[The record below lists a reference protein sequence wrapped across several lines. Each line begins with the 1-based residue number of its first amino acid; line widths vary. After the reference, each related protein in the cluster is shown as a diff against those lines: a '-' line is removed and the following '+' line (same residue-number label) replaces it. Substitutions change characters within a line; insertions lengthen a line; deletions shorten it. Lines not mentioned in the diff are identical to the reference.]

1 MKSTKDSGCGTIL
14 IVLAVIGFISTY
26 WPFLLGIFAIVVI
39 FYGLFKWT
47 LLKTERIKEQKEGQN
62 ISTEACENENFIE
75 GTVLTSGKYIGGR
88 DLDIGIY
95 NLSVISGN
103 GYVETDIPDNFQRY
117 FSYDVDN
124 SYNNLEIAKGTVLRI
139 GSGIKI
145 RLHDKRKYE
154 KEELVMIQ
162 KDKNGNKRINL
173 DNMDGHDFEYFCAK
187 VLRENGYQNVCVTR
201 GSGDQGVDVLAERDG
216 IKYAIQ
222 CKNYSQPVGNKAV
235 QEIYTGMRFYRCH
248 VGIVMTNNSF
258 TASAVE
264 LAKENGIILW
274 GRDYL
279 IKFIDKNEDDKI
291 GKTNVE

>member
-103 GYVETDIPDNFQRY
+103 GYVETDIPDNFQR
-117 FSYDVDN
+117 
-124 SYNNLEIAKGTVLRI
+124 
-139 GSGIKI
+139 
-145 RLHDKRKYE
+145 
-154 KEELVMIQ
+154 
-162 KDKNGNKRINL
+162 
-173 DNMDGHDFEYFCAK
+173 
-187 VLRENGYQNVCVTR
+187 
-201 GSGDQGVDVLAERDG
+201 
-216 IKYAIQ
+216 
-222 CKNYSQPVGNKAV
+222 
-235 QEIYTGMRFYRCH
+235 
-248 VGIVMTNNSF
+248 
-258 TASAVE
+258 
-264 LAKENGIILW
+264 
-274 GRDYL
+274 
-279 IKFIDKNEDDKI
+279 
-291 GKTNVE
+291 